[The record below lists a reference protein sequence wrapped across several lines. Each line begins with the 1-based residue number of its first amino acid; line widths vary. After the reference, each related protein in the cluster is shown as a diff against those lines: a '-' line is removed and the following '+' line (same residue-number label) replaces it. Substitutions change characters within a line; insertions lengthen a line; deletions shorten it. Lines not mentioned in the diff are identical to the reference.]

1 MSRPKGHRELK
12 NVKPREEVA
21 TRLLNLLL
29 RWEARSAVIA
39 YKGRRHTWGD
49 RQARLEAHG
58 HVLLTKG
65 REKLFCAALVQGFVF
80 VYFLT

>member
-29 RWEARSAVIA
+29 RWEARSAAIA

-49 RQARLEAHG
+49 RQAVTSHVWKPTDMFFSQKAVRSFS
-58 HVLLTKG
+58 VLL
-65 REKLFCAALVQGFVF
+65 
-80 VYFLT
+80 